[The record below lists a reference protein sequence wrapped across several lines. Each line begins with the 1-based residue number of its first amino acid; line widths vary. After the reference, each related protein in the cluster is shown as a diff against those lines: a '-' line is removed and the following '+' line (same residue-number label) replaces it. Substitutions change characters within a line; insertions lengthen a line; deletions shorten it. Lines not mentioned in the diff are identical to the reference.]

1 MKIYEQLSN
10 VQHELKCNKSL
21 YNNFGKYSYRSTELI
36 MEAAKPLLFENDLC
50 LTITDSIELIGE
62 RFYIKATATI
72 KFDVNK
78 AVEVADAI
86 LNSVGELTSDE
97 FNDKIY
103 ELENKIEE
111 LEAALQ
117 DREDRIDYMRRHET
131 YVPF

>member
-1 MKIYEQLSN
+1 MSILEINFKNENVPVDVESN
-10 VQHELKCNKSL
+10 STTTTININDNK
-21 YNNFGKYSYRSTELI
+21 YPAI
-36 MEAAKPLLFENDLC
+36 
-50 LTITDSIELIGE
+50 
-62 RFYIKATATI
+62 IKL
-72 KFDVNK
+72 DVNK
-78 AVEVADAI
+78 AVEIADAI
-86 LNSVGELTSDE
+86 LDSVGEPTSDE

>member
-1 MKIYEQLSN
+1 MSILEINFKNENVPVDVESN
-10 VQHELKCNKSL
+10 STTTTISINDNK
-21 YNNFGKYSYRSTELI
+21 Y
-36 MEAAKPLLFENDLC
+36 P
-50 LTITDSIELIGE
+50 
-62 RFYIKATATI
+62 ATI
-72 KFDVNK
+72 KLDVNK

-111 LEAALQ
+111 LEATLQ

>member
-1 MKIYEQLSN
+1 MSILEINFKNENVPVDVESN
-10 VQHELKCNKSL
+10 STTTTISINDNK
-21 YNNFGKYSYRSTELI
+21 Y
-36 MEAAKPLLFENDLC
+36 P
-50 LTITDSIELIGE
+50 
-62 RFYIKATATI
+62 ATI
-72 KFDVNK
+72 KLDVNK

-103 ELENKIEE
+103 ELENRIEE

-131 YVPF
+131 YIPF

>member
-1 MKIYEQLSN
+1 MSILEINFKNENVPVDVESN
-10 VQHELKCNKSL
+10 STTTTIAINDNK
-21 YNNFGKYSYRSTELI
+21 Y
-36 MEAAKPLLFENDLC
+36 P
-50 LTITDSIELIGE
+50 
-62 RFYIKATATI
+62 ATI
-72 KFDVNK
+72 KLDVNK

-103 ELENKIEE
+103 ELENRIAE

-131 YVPF
+131 YIPF

>member
-1 MKIYEQLSN
+1 M
-10 VQHELKCNKSL
+10 
-21 YNNFGKYSYRSTELI
+21 
-36 MEAAKPLLFENDLC
+36 
-50 LTITDSIELIGE
+50 
-62 RFYIKATATI
+62 
-72 KFDVNK
+72 
-78 AVEVADAI
+78 ADAI
-86 LNSVGELTSDE
+86 LNSIGELNSDE

>member
-1 MKIYEQLSN
+1 MSILEINFKNENVPVNVESN
-10 VQHELKCNKSL
+10 S
-21 YNNFGKYSYRSTELI
+21 
-36 MEAAKPLLFENDLC
+36 
-50 LTITDSIELIGE
+50 
-62 RFYIKATATI
+62 TATTISINDNKYPAVI
-72 KFDVNK
+72 KLDVNK
-78 AVEVADAI
+78 AVEIADAI
-86 LNSVGELTSDE
+86 LNSIGELNSDE

>member
-1 MKIYEQLSN
+1 MSILEINFKNENVPIDVESN
-10 VQHELKCNKSL
+10 STTTTISINDNK
-21 YNNFGKYSYRSTELI
+21 Y
-36 MEAAKPLLFENDLC
+36 P
-50 LTITDSIELIGE
+50 
-62 RFYIKATATI
+62 ATI
-72 KFDVNK
+72 KLDVNK

-103 ELENKIEE
+103 ELENRIEE

-131 YVPF
+131 YIPF

>member
-1 MKIYEQLSN
+1 MSILEINFKNENVPVDVESN
-10 VQHELKCNKSL
+10 STTTTISINDNK
-21 YNNFGKYSYRSTELI
+21 YP
-36 MEAAKPLLFENDLC
+36 AV
-50 LTITDSIELIGE
+50 
-62 RFYIKATATI
+62 IKL
-72 KFDVNK
+72 DVNK
-78 AVEVADAI
+78 AIEVADAI

-103 ELENKIEE
+103 ELENRIAE

>member
-1 MKIYEQLSN
+1 MSILEINFKNENVPIDVESN
-10 VQHELKCNKSL
+10 STTTTININDNK
-21 YNNFGKYSYRSTELI
+21 Y
-36 MEAAKPLLFENDLC
+36 P
-50 LTITDSIELIGE
+50 
-62 RFYIKATATI
+62 ATI
-72 KFDVNK
+72 KLDVNK
-78 AVEVADAI
+78 AIEVADAI

-131 YVPF
+131 YIPF

>member
-1 MKIYEQLSN
+1 MSILEINFKNENVPINVESN
-10 VQHELKCNKSL
+10 STATTISINDNK
-21 YNNFGKYSYRSTELI
+21 Y
-36 MEAAKPLLFENDLC
+36 P
-50 LTITDSIELIGE
+50 
-62 RFYIKATATI
+62 ATI
-72 KFDVNK
+72 KLDVNK

-131 YVPF
+131 YMPF

>member
-1 MKIYEQLSN
+1 MSILEINFKNENVPVNVESN
-10 VQHELKCNKSL
+10 STTTTISINDNK
-21 YNNFGKYSYRSTELI
+21 Y
-36 MEAAKPLLFENDLC
+36 P
-50 LTITDSIELIGE
+50 
-62 RFYIKATATI
+62 ATI
-72 KFDVNK
+72 KLDVNK

>member
-1 MKIYEQLSN
+1 MSILEINFKNENVPVDVESN
-10 VQHELKCNKSL
+10 STTTTISINDNK
-21 YNNFGKYSYRSTELI
+21 YP
-36 MEAAKPLLFENDLC
+36 AV
-50 LTITDSIELIGE
+50 
-62 RFYIKATATI
+62 IKL
-72 KFDVNK
+72 DVNK

-86 LNSVGELTSDE
+86 LNSIGELNSDE

-131 YVPF
+131 YMPF

>member
-1 MKIYEQLSN
+1 MSILEINFKNENVPVDVESN
-10 VQHELKCNKSL
+10 STTTTININDNK
-21 YNNFGKYSYRSTELI
+21 Y
-36 MEAAKPLLFENDLC
+36 P
-50 LTITDSIELIGE
+50 
-62 RFYIKATATI
+62 ATI
-72 KFDVNK
+72 KLDVNK

>member
-1 MKIYEQLSN
+1 MSILEINFKNENVPVDVESN
-10 VQHELKCNKSL
+10 STTTTISINDNK
-21 YNNFGKYSYRSTELI
+21 Y
-36 MEAAKPLLFENDLC
+36 P
-50 LTITDSIELIGE
+50 
-62 RFYIKATATI
+62 ATI
-72 KFDVNK
+72 KLDVNK

-103 ELENKIEE
+103 ELENRIAE

-131 YVPF
+131 YMPF

>member
-1 MKIYEQLSN
+1 MSILEINFKNENVPINVESN
-10 VQHELKCNKSL
+10 STTTTININDNK
-21 YNNFGKYSYRSTELI
+21 Y
-36 MEAAKPLLFENDLC
+36 P
-50 LTITDSIELIGE
+50 
-62 RFYIKATATI
+62 ATI
-72 KFDVNK
+72 KLDVNK
-78 AVEVADAI
+78 AIEVADAI

>member
-1 MKIYEQLSN
+1 MSILEINFKNENVPVDVESN
-10 VQHELKCNKSL
+10 STTTTININDNK
-21 YNNFGKYSYRSTELI
+21 Y
-36 MEAAKPLLFENDLC
+36 P
-50 LTITDSIELIGE
+50 
-62 RFYIKATATI
+62 ATI
-72 KFDVNK
+72 KLDVNK
-78 AVEVADAI
+78 AVEIADAI

-103 ELENKIEE
+103 ELENRIAE

>member
-1 MKIYEQLSN
+1 MSILEINFKNENVPVDVESN
-10 VQHELKCNKSL
+10 STTTTIAINDNK
-21 YNNFGKYSYRSTELI
+21 Y
-36 MEAAKPLLFENDLC
+36 P
-50 LTITDSIELIGE
+50 
-62 RFYIKATATI
+62 ATI
-72 KFDVNK
+72 KLDVNK

-131 YVPF
+131 YIPF

>member
-1 MKIYEQLSN
+1 MSILEINFKNENVPVDVESN
-10 VQHELKCNKSL
+10 STTTTISINDNK
-21 YNNFGKYSYRSTELI
+21 Y
-36 MEAAKPLLFENDLC
+36 P
-50 LTITDSIELIGE
+50 
-62 RFYIKATATI
+62 ATI
-72 KFDVNK
+72 KLDVNK

-103 ELENKIEE
+103 ELENRIEE

>member
-1 MKIYEQLSN
+1 MSILEINFKNENVPIDVESN
-10 VQHELKCNKSL
+10 STATTISINDNK
-21 YNNFGKYSYRSTELI
+21 Y
-36 MEAAKPLLFENDLC
+36 P
-50 LTITDSIELIGE
+50 
-62 RFYIKATATI
+62 ATI
-72 KFDVNK
+72 KLDVNK

-103 ELENKIEE
+103 ELENRIEE

-131 YVPF
+131 YIPF

>member
-1 MKIYEQLSN
+1 MSILEINFKNENVPVDVESN
-10 VQHELKCNKSL
+10 STTTTININDNK
-21 YNNFGKYSYRSTELI
+21 Y
-36 MEAAKPLLFENDLC
+36 P
-50 LTITDSIELIGE
+50 
-62 RFYIKATATI
+62 ATI
-72 KFDVNK
+72 KLDVDK

-86 LNSVGELTSDE
+86 LNSIGELTSDE

-103 ELENKIEE
+103 KLENKIEE

>member
-1 MKIYEQLSN
+1 MSILEINFKNENVPVNVESN
-10 VQHELKCNKSL
+10 STTTTISINDNK
-21 YNNFGKYSYRSTELI
+21 Y
-36 MEAAKPLLFENDLC
+36 P
-50 LTITDSIELIGE
+50 
-62 RFYIKATATI
+62 ATI
-72 KFDVNK
+72 KLDVNK

-131 YVPF
+131 YIPF

>member
-1 MKIYEQLSN
+1 MSILEINFKNENVPVDVESN
-10 VQHELKCNKSL
+10 STTTTININDNK
-21 YNNFGKYSYRSTELI
+21 Y
-36 MEAAKPLLFENDLC
+36 P
-50 LTITDSIELIGE
+50 
-62 RFYIKATATI
+62 ATI
-72 KFDVNK
+72 KLDVNK
-78 AVEVADAI
+78 AVEMADAI
-86 LNSVGELTSDE
+86 LNSIGELNSDE

>member
-1 MKIYEQLSN
+1 MSILEINFKNENVPVDVESN
-10 VQHELKCNKSL
+10 STTTSIAINDNK
-21 YNNFGKYSYRSTELI
+21 YP
-36 MEAAKPLLFENDLC
+36 AV
-50 LTITDSIELIGE
+50 
-62 RFYIKATATI
+62 IKL
-72 KFDVNK
+72 DVNK

-86 LNSVGELTSDE
+86 LNSVGELNSDE

-131 YVPF
+131 YMPLN

>member
-1 MKIYEQLSN
+1 MSILEINFKNENVPVDVESN
-10 VQHELKCNKSL
+10 STTTTISINDNK
-21 YNNFGKYSYRSTELI
+21 YP
-36 MEAAKPLLFENDLC
+36 AV
-50 LTITDSIELIGE
+50 
-62 RFYIKATATI
+62 IKL
-72 KFDVNK
+72 DVNK
-78 AVEVADAI
+78 AVEMADAI

-103 ELENKIEE
+103 ELENRIAE

>member
-1 MKIYEQLSN
+1 MSILEINFKNENVPVDVESN
-10 VQHELKCNKSL
+10 STTTTININDNK
-21 YNNFGKYSYRSTELI
+21 Y
-36 MEAAKPLLFENDLC
+36 P
-50 LTITDSIELIGE
+50 
-62 RFYIKATATI
+62 ATI
-72 KFDVNK
+72 KLDVNK
-78 AVEVADAI
+78 AVEMADAI

-103 ELENKIEE
+103 ELENRIAE

>member
-1 MKIYEQLSN
+1 MSILEINFKNENVPVDVESN
-10 VQHELKCNKSL
+10 STTTTISINDNK
-21 YNNFGKYSYRSTELI
+21 Y
-36 MEAAKPLLFENDLC
+36 P
-50 LTITDSIELIGE
+50 
-62 RFYIKATATI
+62 ATI
-72 KFDVNK
+72 KLDVNK
-78 AVEVADAI
+78 AVEIADAI
-86 LNSVGELTSDE
+86 LNSIGELTSDE

>member
-1 MKIYEQLSN
+1 MSILEINFKNENVPVDVESN
-10 VQHELKCNKSL
+10 STTTTISINDNK
-21 YNNFGKYSYRSTELI
+21 Y
-36 MEAAKPLLFENDLC
+36 P
-50 LTITDSIELIGE
+50 
-62 RFYIKATATI
+62 ATI
-72 KFDVNK
+72 KLDVNK
-78 AVEVADAI
+78 AVEMADAI